1 LYLDWP
7 FQSSVNSK
15 HHRTL
20 THPETKIRKSLT
32 LNSIRKQKKEALTLH
47 LHTHHHHHHI
57 HNSNSTISPE
67 KSSISI
73 KKNQHI
79 ETKLSLNNVVKKEDE
94 QISPNQVLNKRTT
107 RRKSSPVK
115 RLITS
120 ESIADKIPQKINFL
134 INNNNQP
141 SPVSNLNDN
150 SPIRRVPK
158 RRCVSASTPTI
169 ISIAGRNSRGKRT
182 NSASNRKRSHSPASI
197 KLSFKKQKNLHYW
210 ILFGKSEQKLVSIH
224 VNNFLFFDFEKKKF
238 FIENFRLINHQSFAN
253 VIHQFDILQKKM
265 LLNPMIVLFY
275 VLKLVH
281 VHHI

>member
-1 LYLDWP
+1 MFCLYLDWP

-15 HHRTL
+15 RHRTL
-20 THPETKIRKSLT
+20 THPETKTRKLLT
-32 LNSIRKQKKEALTLH
+32 LNSIRKQKKEPLTLH

-57 HNSNSTISPE
+57 HNSNSTKISLSPE

-73 KKNQHI
+73 KKNQYI
-79 ETKLSLNNVVKKEDE
+79 ETKLSLVKKEDE

-115 RLITS
+115 RFITS
-120 ESIADKIPQKINFL
+120 ESIADKIPEKINFL

-141 SPVSNLNDN
+141 PPVSNLNDN

-158 RRCVSASTPTI
+158 RRCVSAATASTPTI
-169 ISIAGRNSRGKRT
+169 VSIAGGKRT
-182 NSASNRKRSHSPASI
+182 NSASNRKRSHSRASI
-197 KLSFKKQKNLHYW
+197 KLSFKKQKKLHYW

-224 VNNFLFFDFEKKKF
+224 VNNFFLILKKIFFV
-238 FIENFRLINHQSFAN
+238 ENFRLINHQSFAN

-265 LLNPMIVLFY
+265 LLNLMIVLFY